1 MFYKVNTND
10 LEEVGDDWDAARN
23 SIATRADVIV
33 VKADYDFEKHVADF
47 LARAVPTTIL
57 KEACSSFIERAK
69 SAE

>member
-10 LEEVGDDWDAARN
+10 LQEVGDDWDAARD

-47 LARAVPTTIL
+47 LARAVSTTVL
-57 KEACSSFIERAK
+57 REACSSFIER
-69 SAE
+69 SAEA